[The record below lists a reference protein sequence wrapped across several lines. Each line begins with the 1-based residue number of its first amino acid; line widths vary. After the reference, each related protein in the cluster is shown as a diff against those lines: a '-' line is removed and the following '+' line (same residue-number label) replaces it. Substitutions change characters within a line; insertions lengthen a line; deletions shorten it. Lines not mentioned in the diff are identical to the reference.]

1 MNNLTE
7 PLADQ
12 IFFVMGE
19 RSGRYPYSHSLLI
32 NDYLIDT
39 GISDRR
45 IKKLKR
51 TYDVKNV
58 LLTHWHEDHISG
70 NNMLENAKFYCHPK
84 DKFLI
89 EDISKMNEYYGMID
103 TPSENDFD
111 EAFEMLNMSN
121 TEIDGEFEDGTIF
134 NLDDGK
140 KLSVIHSPGHSAGHC
155 CFIELNSRI
164 AFLADIDLT
173 SFGPYYAGLDSSV
186 IDFEA
191 SVKKM
196 IDIDM
201 DIAVTSHKGLF
212 TGKKLIR
219 EKLNDF
225 LSHIYE
231 RDKLILEQ
239 LSETI
244 PRNVEDLSHKNIIYK
259 FYSNYEN
266 YEIVAEKIMF
276 QYHFDK
282 FLKNNI
288 IEPKDNGY
296 VLC

>member
-58 LLTHWHEDHISG
+58 LLTHWHKDHISG

-121 TEIDGEFEDGTIF
+121 TKIDGEFEDGTIF

-186 IDFEA
+186 MEFEDSIKKIIDL
-191 SVKKM
+191 
-196 IDIDM
+196 DI

-212 TGKKLIR
+212 TGKKLVR

-231 RDKLILEQ
+231 RDELILEQ